1 MNDELDPIAG
11 RHTDFE
17 HPAGLV
23 GADKHREVVE
33 LKDSDRVPIGVKHV
47 VVGDSMP
54 SSAV

>member
-23 GADKHREVVE
+23 GADKGFE
-33 LKDSDRVPIGVKHV
+33 
-47 VVGDSMP
+47 
-54 SSAV
+54 